1 MTQEYLREQIAIVV
15 EQMEDL
21 RKTISAYDPT
31 DKGYSDLVNAHL
43 HWVNRYLEL
52 NEQLENF
59 EKNQEL
65 EKVKFEIAEEK
76 RVQDEKDKKFD
87 KTMRILELSAKV
99 AIPTLAVA
107 ASVALAKLSFAEESD
122 LKICN
127 GRIFSFGKDLVKLI
141 KY

>member
-1 MTQEYLREQIAIVV
+1 MTQEYLREQMAIVN
-15 EQMEDL
+15 EQIEDL

-31 DKGYSDLVNAHL
+31 DKGYSDLVNAYL
-43 HWVNRYLEL
+43 HWFNRYIEL
-52 NEQLENF
+52 SEQLENF
-59 EKNQEL
+59 DKNKEL

-76 RVQDEKDKKFD
+76 RVQEEKDKKFD

-99 AIPTLAVA
+99 AIPALAVV

>member
-1 MTQEYLREQIAIVV
+1 MTQEYLRKQMAIVN

-31 DKGYSDLVNAHL
+31 DKGYSELVTAYHR
-43 HWVNRYLEL
+43 WFDKYIEL
-52 NEQLENF
+52 SEQLENF
-59 EKNQEL
+59 DKNKEL

-87 KTMRILELSAKV
+87 KTMRILELSARV
-99 AIPTLAVA
+99 AIPALAVV

>member
-1 MTQEYLREQIAIVV
+1 MTQEYLREQMAIVN
-15 EQMEDL
+15 EQIEDL

-31 DKGYSDLVNAHL
+31 DKGYSDLVNAYI
-43 HWVNRYLEL
+43 HWFNRYIEL
-52 NEQLENF
+52 SEQLENF
-59 EKNQEL
+59 DKNKEL

-76 RVQDEKDKKFD
+76 RVQEEKDKKFD

-99 AIPTLAVA
+99 AIPALAVV

>member
-1 MTQEYLREQIAIVV
+1 MTQEYLREQIAIVN

-31 DKGYSDLVNAHL
+31 DKGYGELVNAYL
-43 HWVNRYLEL
+43 HWLNRYLEL

-59 EKNQEL
+59 DKNKEL

-99 AIPTLAVA
+99 AIPTLAVV